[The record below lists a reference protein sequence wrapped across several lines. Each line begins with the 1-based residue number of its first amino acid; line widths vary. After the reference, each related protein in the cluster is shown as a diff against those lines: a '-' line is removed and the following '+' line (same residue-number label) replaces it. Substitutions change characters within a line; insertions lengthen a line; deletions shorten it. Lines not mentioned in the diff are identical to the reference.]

1 MPKYQ
6 IITSTCPICGKPAQF
21 DTSKFD
27 DAKGQP
33 YYIKTRR
40 HTVVLVHKECHLN
53 NTYERRLTN
62 GHNKSKEKQ

>member
-1 MPKYQ
+1 MPKYK

-53 NTYERRLTN
+53 NERRLTN
-62 GHNKSKEKQ
+62 GHNKSKKEQ